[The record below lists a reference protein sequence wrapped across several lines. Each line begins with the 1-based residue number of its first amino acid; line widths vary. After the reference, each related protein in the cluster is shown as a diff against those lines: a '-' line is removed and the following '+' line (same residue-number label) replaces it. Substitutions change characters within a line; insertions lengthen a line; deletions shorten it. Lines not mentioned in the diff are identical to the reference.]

1 MFFYDSYMIVNNTY
15 GIWGYEMLGV
25 DTRGIDEILLEM
37 GVLKITDLKKAWDI
51 QREKNN
57 NIEDVLL
64 ELGLVSK
71 KDIMHANAKKM
82 GIPFVDLTDY
92 QIKDESVPLLITRN
106 IANRYK
112 VIPIEKENG
121 VLTVAMDDPAD
132 IFCID
137 DIRLATALE
146 IKPVFADVKEIEK
159 LIVKYFGEEKK
170 QPEPKVKSTKELED
184 ELEGQDM
191 FGSDDSLLN
200 SSLYDSIKTDME
212 PNSFEGSTSNVVQ
225 SELDF
230 ARQGE
235 GGIFKDKIGNLLVR
249 SGVITQE
256 QLDHALSV
264 QAKAGG
270 LIGQILVKNG
280 YLDKKSLFEFLQKQM
295 GVDFVD
301 VENIQIDEEV
311 LQLVSSSIAKMHNLI
326 PIEKSNNALKVAM
339 SDPMN
344 IFSIDDLRLTTGLE
358 IIPCLGD
365 EEQIVAQIDKYYGKV
380 EKKEKEK
387 RQEQSFA
394 KLDEEIKE
402 INEKI
407 AGEIIELEEDDDDTL
422 DVSNLENAP
431 IVKMVNILLQ
441 KAIATRSSDIHI
453 EPQEDLVLIRFRID
467 GQLVQIM
474 SYDKKILPSLVAR
487 IKIMSGLNIAE
498 KRIPQDGRIGMKL
511 HGKEYDM
518 RVSVLPTMF
527 GEKIVIRIAD
537 KEGFNVSKQDLGFFE
552 DDMEKFDEIIS
563 NPHGIV
569 LVTGPTGSGKS
580 TTLYTALKEL
590 CKPNVN
596 ILTVE
601 DPVEST
607 IRGINQVQVNVKA
620 GLTFALA
627 LRSFLRQDPDIIMVG
642 EIRDSETAEI
652 ATRAAITGHLVF
664 STLHTNDAASSVTR
678 MIDMGIEPFLLS
690 SSLVGLI
697 AQRLVRRLCTN
708 CKEPMEIDDNI
719 RNILNLQE
727 DEEVTVYK
735 AKGCEQCN
743 DMGYKGRIAVYE
755 ILKVNREIRELISKN
770 ANSDVIKDMAIK
782 HDMKTLRM
790 NCARLVKNGTT
801 TIEEMMRIAYA
812 ED

>member
-1 MFFYDSYMIVNNTY
+1 
-15 GIWGYEMLGV
+15 MLGV

-51 QREKNN
+51 QREKNCS
-57 NIEDVLL
+57 IEDVLL
-64 ELGLVSK
+64 ELGLVSQ
-71 KDIMHANAKKM
+71 KDLMHANAKKM

-112 VIPIEKENG
+112 VIPIEKDNG
-121 VLTVAMDDPAD
+121 VLTVAMDDPTD

-146 IKPVFADVKEIEK
+146 IKPVLADVKEIEK
-159 LIVKYFGEEKK
+159 LILKYFGEEKK
-170 QPEPKVKSTKELED
+170 QPKAKVIPMKQLED

-191 FGSDDSLLN
+191 FSEEESLLN
-200 SSLYDSIKTDME
+200 SQMYDSIKSDVQ

-225 SELDF
+225 SDLDF

-249 SGVITQE
+249 AGVITQE
-256 QLDHALSV
+256 QLDHALSM
-264 QAKAGG
+264 QAKSGG

-280 YLDKKSLFEFLQKQM
+280 YLNKKSLFEFLQKQM

-301 VENIQIDEEV
+301 LENIQIDEEV
-311 LQLVSSSIAKMHNLI
+311 LHLVSSSIAKMHNLI
-326 PIEKSNNALKVAM
+326 PIEKSNNYLKVAM

-358 IIPCLGD
+358 IIPCLAD
-365 EEQIVAQIDKYYGKV
+365 EEQIAIQIDKYYGKV
-380 EKKEKEK
+380 DKKK
-387 RQEQSFA
+387 REEQQEQSFA

-407 AGEIIELEEDDDDTL
+407 ADEIIETEETEEDTL
-422 DVSNLENAP
+422 DVSDLENAP
-431 IVKMVNILLQ
+431 IVKMVNVILQ
-441 KAIATRSSDIHI
+441 KAIATKSSDIHI
-453 EPQEDLVLIRFRID
+453 EPQEDLVQIRYRID
-467 GQLVQIM
+467 GQLVPIM
-474 SYDKKILPSLVAR
+474 SYDRKILPSLVAR
-487 IKIMSGLNIAE
+487 VKIMSGLNIAE

-511 HGKEYDM
+511 HKKEYDM

-552 DDMEKFDEIIS
+552 DDMKKFDEIIS
-563 NPHGIV
+563 HPHGIV

-620 GLTFALA
+620 GLTFAAA

-642 EIRDSETAEI
+642 EIRDGETAEI

-697 AQRLVRRLCTN
+697 AQRLVRRLCPN
-708 CKEPMEIDDNI
+708 CKEPVEIDDETRELLNI
-719 RNILNLQE
+719 E
-727 DEEVTVYK
+727 EGEEVTVFK
-735 AKGCEQCN
+735 AKGCEHCN
-743 DMGYKGRIAVYE
+743 NTGYKGRIAVYE
-755 ILKVNREIRELISKN
+755 ILQVDREIRELISKN
-770 ANSDVIKDMAIK
+770 ANSDDIKDLAIK
-782 HDMKTLRM
+782 HGMKTLRM
-790 NCARLVKNGTT
+790 NSARLVKNGTT
-801 TIEEMMRIAYA
+801 SIEEMMRIAYS

>member
-1 MFFYDSYMIVNNTY
+1 
-15 GIWGYEMLGV
+15 MLGV

-51 QREKNN
+51 QREKNCS
-57 NIEDVLL
+57 IEDALL
-64 ELGLVSK
+64 ELGLVSQ
-71 KDIMHANAKKM
+71 KDLMHANAKKM

-112 VIPIEKENG
+112 VIPIEKDNG
-121 VLTVAMDDPAD
+121 VLTVAMDDPTD

-146 IKPVFADVKEIEK
+146 IKPVLADVKEIEK
-159 LIVKYFGEEKK
+159 LILKYFGEEKK
-170 QPEPKVKSTKELED
+170 QPKAKVIPMKQLED

-191 FGSDDSLLN
+191 FSEEESLLN
-200 SSLYDSIKTDME
+200 SQMYDSIKSDVQ

-225 SELDF
+225 SDLDF

-249 SGVITQE
+249 AGVITQE
-256 QLDHALSV
+256 QLDHALSM
-264 QAKAGG
+264 QAKSGG

-280 YLDKKSLFEFLQKQM
+280 YLNKKSLFEFLQKQM

-301 VENIQIDEEV
+301 LENIQIDEEV
-311 LQLVSSSIAKMHNLI
+311 LHLVSSSIAKMHNLI
-326 PIEKSNNALKVAM
+326 PIEKSNNYLKVAM

-358 IIPCLGD
+358 IIPCLAD
-365 EEQIVAQIDKYYGKV
+365 EEQIAIQIDKYYGKV
-380 EKKEKEK
+380 DKKK
-387 RQEQSFA
+387 RQEQQEQSFA

-407 AGEIIELEEDDDDTL
+407 ADEIIETEETEEDTL
-422 DVSNLENAP
+422 DVSDLENAP
-431 IVKMVNILLQ
+431 IVKMVNVILQ
-441 KAIATRSSDIHI
+441 KAIATKSSDIHI
-453 EPQEDLVLIRFRID
+453 EPQEDLVQIRYRID
-467 GQLVQIM
+467 GQLVPIM
-474 SYDKKILPSLVAR
+474 SYDRKILPSLVAR
-487 IKIMSGLNIAE
+487 VKIMSGLNIAE

-511 HGKEYDM
+511 HEKEYDM

-552 DDMEKFDEIIS
+552 DDMKKFDEIIS
-563 NPHGIV
+563 HPHGIV

-620 GLTFALA
+620 GLTFAVA

-642 EIRDSETAEI
+642 EIRDGETAEI

-697 AQRLVRRLCTN
+697 AQRLVRRLCPN
-708 CKEPMEIDDNI
+708 CKEPVEIDDETRELLNI
-719 RNILNLQE
+719 E
-727 DEEVTVYK
+727 EGEEVTVFK
-735 AKGCEQCN
+735 AKGCEHCN
-743 DMGYKGRIAVYE
+743 NTGYKGRIAVYE
-755 ILKVNREIRELISKN
+755 ILQVDREIRELISKN
-770 ANSDVIKDMAIK
+770 ANSDDIKDLAIK
-782 HDMKTLRM
+782 HGMKTLRM
-790 NCARLVKNGTT
+790 NSARLVKNGTT
-801 TIEEMMRIAYA
+801 SIEEMMRIAYS

>member
-1 MFFYDSYMIVNNTY
+1 
-15 GIWGYEMLGV
+15 MLGV

-51 QREKNN
+51 QREKNCS
-57 NIEDVLL
+57 IEDVLL
-64 ELGLVSK
+64 ELGLVSQ
-71 KDIMHANAKKM
+71 KDLMHANAKKM

-112 VIPIEKENG
+112 VIPIEKDNG
-121 VLTVAMDDPAD
+121 VLTVAMDDPTD

-159 LIVKYFGEEKK
+159 LILKYFGEEKK
-170 QPEPKVKSTKELED
+170 QPKAKVIPMKQLED

-191 FGSDDSLLN
+191 FSEEESLLN
-200 SSLYDSIKTDME
+200 SQMYDSIKSDVQ

-225 SELDF
+225 SDLDF

-249 SGVITQE
+249 AGVITQE
-256 QLDHALSV
+256 QLDHALSM
-264 QAKAGG
+264 QAKSGG

-280 YLDKKSLFEFLQKQM
+280 YLNKKSLFEFLQKQM

-301 VENIQIDEEV
+301 LENIQIDEEV
-311 LQLVSSSIAKMHNLI
+311 LHLVSSSIAKMHNLI
-326 PIEKSNNALKVAM
+326 PIEKSNNYLKVAM

-358 IIPCLGD
+358 IIPCLAD
-365 EEQIVAQIDKYYGKV
+365 EEQIAIQIDKYYGKV
-380 EKKEKEK
+380 DKKK
-387 RQEQSFA
+387 RQEQQEQSFA

-407 AGEIIELEEDDDDTL
+407 ADEIIETEETEEDTL
-422 DVSNLENAP
+422 DVSDLENAP
-431 IVKMVNILLQ
+431 IVKMVNVILQ
-441 KAIATRSSDIHI
+441 KAIATKSSDIHI
-453 EPQEDLVLIRFRID
+453 EPQEDLVQIRYRID
-467 GQLVQIM
+467 GQLVPIM
-474 SYDKKILPSLVAR
+474 SYDRKILPSLVAR
-487 IKIMSGLNIAE
+487 VKIMSGLNIAE

-511 HGKEYDM
+511 HEKEYDM

-552 DDMEKFDEIIS
+552 DDMKKFDEIIS
-563 NPHGIV
+563 HPHGIV

-620 GLTFALA
+620 GLTFAVA

-642 EIRDSETAEI
+642 EIRDGETAEI

-697 AQRLVRRLCTN
+697 AQRLVRRLCPN
-708 CKEPMEIDDNI
+708 CKEPVEIDDETRELLNI
-719 RNILNLQE
+719 E
-727 DEEVTVYK
+727 EGEEVTVFK
-735 AKGCEQCN
+735 AKGCEHCN
-743 DMGYKGRIAVYE
+743 NTGYKGRIAVYE
-755 ILKVNREIRELISKN
+755 ILQVDKEIRELISKN
-770 ANSDVIKDMAIK
+770 ANSDDIKDLAIK
-782 HDMKTLRM
+782 HGMKTLRM
-790 NCARLVKNGTT
+790 NSARLVKNGTT
-801 TIEEMMRIAYA
+801 SIEEMMRIAYS

>member
-1 MFFYDSYMIVNNTY
+1 
-15 GIWGYEMLGV
+15 MLGV

-51 QREKNN
+51 QREKNCS
-57 NIEDVLL
+57 IEDVLL
-64 ELGLVSK
+64 ELGLVSQ
-71 KDIMHANAKKM
+71 KDLMHANAKKM

-112 VIPIEKENG
+112 VIPIEKDNG
-121 VLTVAMDDPAD
+121 VLTVAMDDPTD

-159 LIVKYFGEEKK
+159 LILKCFGEEKK
-170 QPEPKVKSTKELED
+170 QPKAKVIPMKQLED

-191 FGSDDSLLN
+191 FSEEESLLN
-200 SSLYDSIKTDME
+200 SQMYDSIKSDVQ

-225 SELDF
+225 SDLDF

-249 SGVITQE
+249 AGVITQE
-256 QLDHALSV
+256 QLDHALSM
-264 QAKAGG
+264 QAKSGG

-280 YLDKKSLFEFLQKQM
+280 YLNKKSLFEFLQKQM

-301 VENIQIDEEV
+301 LENIQIDEEV
-311 LQLVSSSIAKMHNLI
+311 LHLVSSSIAKMHNLI
-326 PIEKSNNALKVAM
+326 PIEKSNNYLKVAM

-358 IIPCLGD
+358 IIPCLAD
-365 EEQIVAQIDKYYGKV
+365 EEQIAIQIDKYYGKV
-380 EKKEKEK
+380 DKKK
-387 RQEQSFA
+387 RQEQQEQSFA

-407 AGEIIELEEDDDDTL
+407 ADEIIETEETEEDTL
-422 DVSNLENAP
+422 DVSDLENAP
-431 IVKMVNILLQ
+431 IVKMVNVILQ
-441 KAIATRSSDIHI
+441 KAIATKSSDIHI
-453 EPQEDLVLIRFRID
+453 EPQEDLVQIRYRID
-467 GQLVQIM
+467 GQLVPIM
-474 SYDKKILPSLVAR
+474 SYDRKILPSLVAR
-487 IKIMSGLNIAE
+487 VKIMSGLNIAE

-511 HGKEYDM
+511 HEKEYDM

-552 DDMEKFDEIIS
+552 DDMKKFDEIIS
-563 NPHGIV
+563 HPHGIV

-620 GLTFALA
+620 GLTFAAA

-642 EIRDSETAEI
+642 EIRDGETAEI

-697 AQRLVRRLCTN
+697 AQRLVRRLCPN
-708 CKEPMEIDDNI
+708 CKEPVEIDDETRELLNI
-719 RNILNLQE
+719 E
-727 DEEVTVYK
+727 EGEEVTVFK
-735 AKGCEQCN
+735 AKGCEHCN
-743 DMGYKGRIAVYE
+743 NTGYKGRIAVYE
-755 ILKVNREIRELISKN
+755 ILQVDREIRELISKN
-770 ANSDVIKDMAIK
+770 ANSDDIKDLAIK
-782 HDMKTLRM
+782 HGMKTLRM
-790 NCARLVKNGTT
+790 NSARLVKNGTT
-801 TIEEMMRIAYA
+801 SIEEMMRIAYS

>member
-1 MFFYDSYMIVNNTY
+1 MMVNNTY

-51 QREKNN
+51 QREKNCS
-57 NIEDVLL
+57 IEDVLL
-64 ELGLVSK
+64 ELGLVSQ
-71 KDIMHANAKKM
+71 KDLMHANAKKM

-112 VIPIEKENG
+112 VIPIEKDNG
-121 VLTVAMDDPAD
+121 VLTVAMDDPTD

-146 IKPVFADVKEIEK
+146 IKPVLADVKEIEK
-159 LIVKYFGEEKK
+159 LILKYFGEEKK
-170 QPEPKVKSTKELED
+170 QPKAKVIPMKQLED

-191 FGSDDSLLN
+191 FSEEESLLN
-200 SSLYDSIKTDME
+200 SQMYDSIKSDVQ

-225 SELDF
+225 SDLDF

-249 SGVITQE
+249 AGVITQE
-256 QLDHALSV
+256 QLDHALSM
-264 QAKAGG
+264 QAKSGG

-280 YLDKKSLFEFLQKQM
+280 YLNKKSLFEFLQKQM

-301 VENIQIDEEV
+301 LENIQIDEEV
-311 LQLVSSSIAKMHNLI
+311 LHLVSSSIAKMHNLI
-326 PIEKSNNALKVAM
+326 PIEKSNNYLKVAM

-358 IIPCLGD
+358 IIPCLAD
-365 EEQIVAQIDKYYGKV
+365 EEQIAIQIDKYYGKV
-380 EKKEKEK
+380 DKKK
-387 RQEQSFA
+387 REEQQEQSFA

-407 AGEIIELEEDDDDTL
+407 ADEIIETEETEEDTL
-422 DVSNLENAP
+422 DVSDLENAP
-431 IVKMVNILLQ
+431 IVKMVNVILQ
-441 KAIATRSSDIHI
+441 KAIATKSSDIHI
-453 EPQEDLVLIRFRID
+453 EPQEDLVQIRYRID
-467 GQLVQIM
+467 GQLVPIM
-474 SYDKKILPSLVAR
+474 SYDRKILPSLVAR
-487 IKIMSGLNIAE
+487 VKIMSGLNIAE

-511 HGKEYDM
+511 HEKEYDM

-552 DDMEKFDEIIS
+552 DDMKKFDEIIS
-563 NPHGIV
+563 HPHGIV

-620 GLTFALA
+620 GLTFAAA

-642 EIRDSETAEI
+642 EIRDGETAEI

-697 AQRLVRRLCTN
+697 AQRLVRRLCPN
-708 CKEPMEIDDNI
+708 CKEPVEIDDETRELLNI
-719 RNILNLQE
+719 E
-727 DEEVTVYK
+727 EGEEVTVFK
-735 AKGCEQCN
+735 AKGCEHCN
-743 DMGYKGRIAVYE
+743 NTGYKGRIAVYE
-755 ILKVNREIRELISKN
+755 ILQVDREIRELISKN
-770 ANSDVIKDMAIK
+770 ANSDDIKDLAIK
-782 HDMKTLRM
+782 HGMKTLRM
-790 NCARLVKNGTT
+790 NSARLVKNGTT
-801 TIEEMMRIAYA
+801 SIEEMMRIAYS

>member
-1 MFFYDSYMIVNNTY
+1 
-15 GIWGYEMLGV
+15 MLGV

-225 SELDF
+225 SDLDF

-280 YLDKKSLFEFLQKQM
+280 YLDKKALFEFLQKQM

-311 LQLVSSSIAKMHNLI
+311 LQLVSSSIAKVHNLI

>member
-1 MFFYDSYMIVNNTY
+1 
-15 GIWGYEMLGV
+15 MLGV

-51 QREKNN
+51 QREKNCS
-57 NIEDVLL
+57 IEDALL
-64 ELGLVSK
+64 ELGLVSQ
-71 KDIMHANAKKM
+71 KDLMHANAKKM

-112 VIPIEKENG
+112 VIPIEKDNG
-121 VLTVAMDDPAD
+121 VLTVAMDDPTD

-146 IKPVFADVKEIEK
+146 IKPVLADVKEIEK
-159 LIVKYFGEEKK
+159 LILKYFGEEKK
-170 QPEPKVKSTKELED
+170 QPKAKVIPMKQLED

-191 FGSDDSLLN
+191 FSEEESLLN
-200 SSLYDSIKTDME
+200 SQMYDSIKSDVQ

-225 SELDF
+225 SDLDF

-249 SGVITQE
+249 AGVITQE
-256 QLDHALSV
+256 QLDHALSM
-264 QAKAGG
+264 QAKSGG

-280 YLDKKSLFEFLQKQM
+280 YLNKKSLFEFLQKQM

-301 VENIQIDEEV
+301 LENIQIDEEV
-311 LQLVSSSIAKMHNLI
+311 LHLVSSSIAKMHNLI
-326 PIEKSNNALKVAM
+326 PIEKSNNYLKVAM

-358 IIPCLGD
+358 IIPCLAD
-365 EEQIVAQIDKYYGKV
+365 EEQIAIQIDKYYGKV
-380 EKKEKEK
+380 DKKK
-387 RQEQSFA
+387 RQEQQEQSFA

-407 AGEIIELEEDDDDTL
+407 ADEIIETGETEEDTL
-422 DVSNLENAP
+422 DVSDLENAP
-431 IVKMVNILLQ
+431 IVKMVNVILQ
-441 KAIATRSSDIHI
+441 KAIATKSSDIHI
-453 EPQEDLVLIRFRID
+453 EPQEDLVQIRYRID
-467 GQLVQIM
+467 GQLVPIM
-474 SYDKKILPSLVAR
+474 SYDRKILPSLVAR
-487 IKIMSGLNIAE
+487 VKIMSGLNIAE

-511 HGKEYDM
+511 HEKEYDM

-552 DDMEKFDEIIS
+552 DDMKKFDEIIS
-563 NPHGIV
+563 HPHGIV

-620 GLTFALA
+620 GLTFAVA

-642 EIRDSETAEI
+642 EIRDGETAEI

-697 AQRLVRRLCTN
+697 AQRLVRRLCPN
-708 CKEPMEIDDNI
+708 CKEPVEIDDETRELLNI
-719 RNILNLQE
+719 E
-727 DEEVTVYK
+727 EGEEVTVFK
-735 AKGCEQCN
+735 AKGCEHCN
-743 DMGYKGRIAVYE
+743 NTGYKGRIAVYE
-755 ILKVNREIRELISKN
+755 ILQVDREIRELISKN
-770 ANSDVIKDMAIK
+770 ANSDDIKDLAIK
-782 HDMKTLRM
+782 HGMKTLRM
-790 NCARLVKNGTT
+790 NSARLVKNGTT
-801 TIEEMMRIAYA
+801 SIEEMMRIAYS

>member
-1 MFFYDSYMIVNNTY
+1 
-15 GIWGYEMLGV
+15 MLGV

-51 QREKNN
+51 QREKNCS
-57 NIEDVLL
+57 IEDVLL
-64 ELGLVSK
+64 ELGLVSQ
-71 KDIMHANAKKM
+71 KDLMHANAKKM

-112 VIPIEKENG
+112 VIPIEKDNG
-121 VLTVAMDDPAD
+121 VLTVAMDDPTD

-159 LIVKYFGEEKK
+159 LILKYFGEEKK
-170 QPEPKVKSTKELED
+170 QPKAKVIPMKQLED

-191 FGSDDSLLN
+191 FSEEESLLN
-200 SSLYDSIKTDME
+200 SQMYDSIKSDVQ

-225 SELDF
+225 SDLDF

-249 SGVITQE
+249 AGVITQE
-256 QLDHALSV
+256 QLDHALSM
-264 QAKAGG
+264 QAKSGG

-280 YLDKKSLFEFLQKQM
+280 YLNKKSLFEFLQKQM

-301 VENIQIDEEV
+301 LENIQIDEEV
-311 LQLVSSSIAKMHNLI
+311 LHLVSSSIAKMHNLI
-326 PIEKSNNALKVAM
+326 PIEKSNNYLKVAM

-358 IIPCLGD
+358 IIPCLAD
-365 EEQIVAQIDKYYGKV
+365 EEQIAIQIDKYYGKV
-380 EKKEKEK
+380 DKKK
-387 RQEQSFA
+387 RQEQQEQSFA

-407 AGEIIELEEDDDDTL
+407 ADEIIETEETEEDTL
-422 DVSNLENAP
+422 DVSDLENAP
-431 IVKMVNILLQ
+431 IVKMVNVILQ
-441 KAIATRSSDIHI
+441 KAIATKSSDIHI
-453 EPQEDLVLIRFRID
+453 EPQEDLVQIRYRID
-467 GQLVQIM
+467 GQLVPIM
-474 SYDKKILPSLVAR
+474 SYDRKILPSLVAR
-487 IKIMSGLNIAE
+487 VKIMSGLNIAE

-511 HGKEYDM
+511 HEKEYDM

-552 DDMEKFDEIIS
+552 DDMKKFDEIIS
-563 NPHGIV
+563 HPHGIV

-620 GLTFALA
+620 GLTFAAA

-642 EIRDSETAEI
+642 EIRDGETAEI

-697 AQRLVRRLCTN
+697 AQRLVRRLCPN
-708 CKEPMEIDDNI
+708 CKEPVEIDDETRELLNI
-719 RNILNLQE
+719 E
-727 DEEVTVYK
+727 EGEEVTVFK
-735 AKGCEQCN
+735 AKGCEHCN
-743 DMGYKGRIAVYE
+743 NTGYKGRIAVYE
-755 ILKVNREIRELISKN
+755 ILQVDREIRELISKN
-770 ANSDVIKDMAIK
+770 ANSDDIKDLAIK
-782 HDMKTLRM
+782 HGMKTLRM
-790 NCARLVKNGTT
+790 NSARLVKNGTT
-801 TIEEMMRIAYA
+801 SIEEMMRIAYS

>member
-1 MFFYDSYMIVNNTY
+1 
-15 GIWGYEMLGV
+15 MLGV

-51 QREKNN
+51 QREKNCSM
-57 NIEDVLL
+57 EDVLL
-64 ELGLVSK
+64 ELGLVSQ
-71 KDIMHANAKKM
+71 KDLMHANAKKM

-112 VIPIEKENG
+112 VIPIEKDNG
-121 VLTVAMDDPAD
+121 VLTVAMDDPTD

-146 IKPVFADVKEIEK
+146 IKPVLADVKEIEK
-159 LIVKYFGEEKK
+159 LILKYFGEEKK
-170 QPEPKVKSTKELED
+170 QPKAKVIPMKQLED

-191 FGSDDSLLN
+191 FSEEESLLN
-200 SSLYDSIKTDME
+200 SQMYDSIKSDVQ

-225 SELDF
+225 SDLDF

-249 SGVITQE
+249 AGVITQE
-256 QLDHALSV
+256 QLDHALSM
-264 QAKAGG
+264 QAKSGG

-280 YLDKKSLFEFLQKQM
+280 YLNKKSLFEFLQKQM

-301 VENIQIDEEV
+301 LESIQIDEEV
-311 LQLVSSSIAKMHNLI
+311 LHLVSSSIAKMHNLI
-326 PIEKSNNALKVAM
+326 PIEKSNNYLKVAM

-344 IFSIDDLRLTTGLE
+344 IFSIDDLSLTTGLE
-358 IIPCLGD
+358 IIPCLAD
-365 EEQIVAQIDKYYGKV
+365 EEQIAIQIDKYYGKV
-380 EKKEKEK
+380 DKKK
-387 RQEQSFA
+387 RQEQQEQSFA

-407 AGEIIELEEDDDDTL
+407 ADEIIETEETEEDTL
-422 DVSNLENAP
+422 DVSDLENAP
-431 IVKMVNILLQ
+431 IVKMVNVILQ
-441 KAIATRSSDIHI
+441 KAIATKSSDIHI
-453 EPQEDLVLIRFRID
+453 EPQEDLVQIRYRID
-467 GQLVQIM
+467 GQLVPIM
-474 SYDKKILPSLVAR
+474 SYDRKILPSLVAR
-487 IKIMSGLNIAE
+487 VKIMSGLNIAE

-511 HGKEYDM
+511 HEKEYDM

-552 DDMEKFDEIIS
+552 DDMKKFDEIIS
-563 NPHGIV
+563 HPHGIV

-620 GLTFALA
+620 GLTFAAA

-642 EIRDSETAEI
+642 EIRDGETAEI

-697 AQRLVRRLCTN
+697 AQRLVRRLCPN
-708 CKEPMEIDDNI
+708 CKEPVEIDDETRELLNI
-719 RNILNLQE
+719 E
-727 DEEVTVYK
+727 EGEEVTVFK
-735 AKGCEQCN
+735 AKGCEHCN
-743 DMGYKGRIAVYE
+743 NTGYKGRIAVYE
-755 ILKVNREIRELISKN
+755 ILQVDREIRELISKN
-770 ANSDVIKDMAIK
+770 ANSDDIKDLAIK
-782 HDMKTLRM
+782 HGMKTLRM
-790 NCARLVKNGTT
+790 NSARLVKNGTT
-801 TIEEMMRIAYA
+801 SIEEMMRIAYS

>member
-1 MFFYDSYMIVNNTY
+1 
-15 GIWGYEMLGV
+15 MLGV

-51 QREKNN
+51 QREKNCS
-57 NIEDVLL
+57 IEDVLL
-64 ELGLVSK
+64 ELGLVSQ
-71 KDIMHANAKKM
+71 KDLMHANAKKM

-112 VIPIEKENG
+112 VIPIEKDNG
-121 VLTVAMDDPAD
+121 VLTVAMDDPTD

-159 LIVKYFGEEKK
+159 LILKYFGEEKK
-170 QPEPKVKSTKELED
+170 QPKAKVIPMKQLED
-184 ELEGQDM
+184 ELEGQDIL
-191 FGSDDSLLN
+191 SDEDALLN
-200 SSLYDSIKTDME
+200 SQMYDSIKSDVQ

-225 SELDF
+225 SDLDF

-249 SGVITQE
+249 AGVITQE
-256 QLDHALSV
+256 QLDHALSM
-264 QAKAGG
+264 QAKSGG

-280 YLDKKSLFEFLQKQM
+280 YLNKKSLFEFLQKQM

-301 VENIQIDEEV
+301 LENIQIDEEV
-311 LQLVSSSIAKMHNLI
+311 LHLVSSSIAKMHNLI
-326 PIEKSNNALKVAM
+326 PIEKSNNYLKVAM

-358 IIPCLGD
+358 IIPCLAD
-365 EEQIVAQIDKYYGKV
+365 EEQIAIQIDKYYGKV
-380 EKKEKEK
+380 DKKK
-387 RQEQSFA
+387 RQEQQEQSFA

-407 AGEIIELEEDDDDTL
+407 ADEIIEIEETEEDTL
-422 DVSNLENAP
+422 DVSDLENAP
-431 IVKMVNILLQ
+431 IVKMVNVILQ
-441 KAIATRSSDIHI
+441 KAIATKSSDIHI
-453 EPQEDLVLIRFRID
+453 EPQEDLVQIRYRID
-467 GQLVQIM
+467 GQLVPIM
-474 SYDKKILPSLVAR
+474 SYDRKILPSLVAR
-487 IKIMSGLNIAE
+487 VKIMSGLNIAE

-511 HGKEYDM
+511 HEKEYDM

-552 DDMEKFDEIIS
+552 DDMKKFDEIIS
-563 NPHGIV
+563 HPHGIV

-620 GLTFALA
+620 GLTFAVA

-642 EIRDSETAEI
+642 EIRDGETAEI

-697 AQRLVRRLCTN
+697 AQRLVRRLCPN
-708 CKEPMEIDDNI
+708 CKEPVEIDDETRELLNI
-719 RNILNLQE
+719 E
-727 DEEVTVYK
+727 EGEEVTVFK
-735 AKGCEQCN
+735 AKGCEHCN
-743 DMGYKGRIAVYE
+743 NTGYKGRIAVYE
-755 ILKVNREIRELISKN
+755 ILQVDREIRELISKN
-770 ANSDVIKDMAIK
+770 ANSDDIKDLAIK
-782 HDMKTLRM
+782 HGMKTLRM
-790 NCARLVKNGTT
+790 NSARLVKNGTT
-801 TIEEMMRIAYA
+801 SIEEMMRIAYS

>member
-1 MFFYDSYMIVNNTY
+1 
-15 GIWGYEMLGV
+15 MLGV

-51 QREKNN
+51 QREKNCS
-57 NIEDVLL
+57 IEDVLL
-64 ELGLVSK
+64 ELGLVSQ
-71 KDIMHANAKKM
+71 KDLMHANAKKM

-112 VIPIEKENG
+112 VIPIEKDNG
-121 VLTVAMDDPAD
+121 VLTVAMDDPTD

-159 LIVKYFGEEKK
+159 LILKYFGEEKK
-170 QPEPKVKSTKELED
+170 QPKAKVIPMKQLED
-184 ELEGQDM
+184 GLEGQDIL
-191 FGSDDSLLN
+191 SDEDALLN
-200 SSLYDSIKTDME
+200 SQMYDSIKSDVQ

-225 SELDF
+225 SDLDF

-249 SGVITQE
+249 AGVITQE
-256 QLDHALSV
+256 QLDHALSM
-264 QAKAGG
+264 QAKSGG

-280 YLDKKSLFEFLQKQM
+280 YLNKKSLFEFLQKQM

-301 VENIQIDEEV
+301 LENIQIDEEV
-311 LQLVSSSIAKMHNLI
+311 LHLVSSSIAKMHNLI
-326 PIEKSNNALKVAM
+326 PIEKSNNYLKVAM

-358 IIPCLGD
+358 IIPCLAD
-365 EEQIVAQIDKYYGKV
+365 EEQIAIQIDKYYGKV
-380 EKKEKEK
+380 DKKK
-387 RQEQSFA
+387 RQEQQEQSFA

-407 AGEIIELEEDDDDTL
+407 ADEIIETEETEEDTL
-422 DVSNLENAP
+422 DVSDLENAP
-431 IVKMVNILLQ
+431 IVKMVNVILQ
-441 KAIATRSSDIHI
+441 KAIATKSSDIHI
-453 EPQEDLVLIRFRID
+453 EPQEDLVQIRYRID
-467 GQLVQIM
+467 GQLVPIM
-474 SYDKKILPSLVAR
+474 SYDRKILPSLVAR
-487 IKIMSGLNIAE
+487 VKIMSGLNIAE

-511 HGKEYDM
+511 HEKEYDM

-552 DDMEKFDEIIS
+552 DDMKKFDEIIS
-563 NPHGIV
+563 HPHGIV

-620 GLTFALA
+620 GLTFAAA

-642 EIRDSETAEI
+642 EIRDGETAEI

-697 AQRLVRRLCTN
+697 AQRLVRRLCPN
-708 CKEPMEIDDNI
+708 CKEPVEIDDETRELLNI
-719 RNILNLQE
+719 E
-727 DEEVTVYK
+727 EGEEVTVFK
-735 AKGCEQCN
+735 AKGCEHCN
-743 DMGYKGRIAVYE
+743 NTGYKGRIAVYE
-755 ILKVNREIRELISKN
+755 ILQVDREIRELISKN
-770 ANSDVIKDMAIK
+770 ANSDDIKDLAIK
-782 HDMKTLRM
+782 HGMKTLRM
-790 NCARLVKNGTT
+790 NSARLVKNGTT
-801 TIEEMMRIAYA
+801 SIEEMMRIAYS

>member
-1 MFFYDSYMIVNNTY
+1 MMVNNTY

-51 QREKNN
+51 QREKNCS
-57 NIEDVLL
+57 IEDVLL
-64 ELGLVSK
+64 ELGLVSQ
-71 KDIMHANAKKM
+71 KDLMHANAKKM

-112 VIPIEKENG
+112 VIPIEKDNG
-121 VLTVAMDDPAD
+121 VLTVAMDDPTD

-159 LIVKYFGEEKK
+159 LILKYFGEEKK
-170 QPEPKVKSTKELED
+170 QPKAKVIPMKQLED

-191 FGSDDSLLN
+191 FSEEESLLN
-200 SSLYDSIKTDME
+200 SQMYDSIKSDVQ

-225 SELDF
+225 SDLDF

-249 SGVITQE
+249 AGVITQE
-256 QLDHALSV
+256 QLDHALSM
-264 QAKAGG
+264 QAKSGG

-280 YLDKKSLFEFLQKQM
+280 YLNKKSLFEFLQKQM

-301 VENIQIDEEV
+301 LENIQIDEEV
-311 LQLVSSSIAKMHNLI
+311 LHLVSSSIAKMHNLI
-326 PIEKSNNALKVAM
+326 PIEKSNNYLKVAM

-358 IIPCLGD
+358 IIPCLAD
-365 EEQIVAQIDKYYGKV
+365 EEQIAIQIDKYYGKV
-380 EKKEKEK
+380 DKKK
-387 RQEQSFA
+387 RQEQQEQSFA

-407 AGEIIELEEDDDDTL
+407 ADEIIEIEETEEDTL
-422 DVSNLENAP
+422 DVSDLENAP
-431 IVKMVNILLQ
+431 IVKMVNVILQ
-441 KAIATRSSDIHI
+441 KAIATKSSDIHI
-453 EPQEDLVLIRFRID
+453 EPQEDLVQIRYRID
-467 GQLVQIM
+467 GQLVPIM
-474 SYDKKILPSLVAR
+474 SYDRKILPSLVAR
-487 IKIMSGLNIAE
+487 VKIMSGLNIAE

-511 HGKEYDM
+511 HEKEYDM

-552 DDMEKFDEIIS
+552 DDMKKFDEIIS
-563 NPHGIV
+563 HPHGIV

-620 GLTFALA
+620 GLTFAAA

-642 EIRDSETAEI
+642 EIRDGETAEI

-697 AQRLVRRLCTN
+697 AQRLVRRLCPN
-708 CKEPMEIDDNI
+708 CKEPVEIDDETRELLNI
-719 RNILNLQE
+719 E
-727 DEEVTVYK
+727 EGEEVTVFK
-735 AKGCEQCN
+735 AKGCEHCN
-743 DMGYKGRIAVYE
+743 NTGYKGRIAVYE
-755 ILKVNREIRELISKN
+755 ILQVDKEIRELISKN
-770 ANSDVIKDMAIK
+770 ANSDDIKDLAIK
-782 HDMKTLRM
+782 HGMKTLRM
-790 NCARLVKNGTT
+790 NSARLVKNGTT
-801 TIEEMMRIAYA
+801 SIEEMMRIAYS

>member
-1 MFFYDSYMIVNNTY
+1 MVNNTY

-51 QREKNN
+51 QREKNCS
-57 NIEDVLL
+57 IEDVLL
-64 ELGLVSK
+64 ELGLVSQ
-71 KDIMHANAKKM
+71 KDLMHANAKKM

-112 VIPIEKENG
+112 VIPIEKDNG
-121 VLTVAMDDPAD
+121 VLTVAMDDPTD

-159 LIVKYFGEEKK
+159 LILKYFGEEKK
-170 QPEPKVKSTKELED
+170 QPKAKVIPMKQLED
-184 ELEGQDM
+184 GLEGQDIL
-191 FGSDDSLLN
+191 SDEDALLN
-200 SSLYDSIKTDME
+200 SQMYDSIKSDVQ

-225 SELDF
+225 SDLDF

-249 SGVITQE
+249 AGVITQE
-256 QLDHALSV
+256 QLDHALSM
-264 QAKAGG
+264 QAKSGG

-280 YLDKKSLFEFLQKQM
+280 YLNKKSLFEFLQKQM

-301 VENIQIDEEV
+301 LENIQIDEEV
-311 LQLVSSSIAKMHNLI
+311 LHLVSSSIAKMHNLI
-326 PIEKSNNALKVAM
+326 PIEKSNNYLKVAM

-358 IIPCLGD
+358 IIPCLAD
-365 EEQIVAQIDKYYGKV
+365 EEQIAIQIDKYYGKV
-380 EKKEKEK
+380 DKKK
-387 RQEQSFA
+387 RQEQQEQSFA

-407 AGEIIELEEDDDDTL
+407 ADEIIETEETEEDTL
-422 DVSNLENAP
+422 DVSDLENAP
-431 IVKMVNILLQ
+431 IVKMVNVILQ
-441 KAIATRSSDIHI
+441 KAIATKSSDIHI
-453 EPQEDLVLIRFRID
+453 EPQEDLVQIRYRID
-467 GQLVQIM
+467 GQLVPIM
-474 SYDKKILPSLVAR
+474 SYDRKILPSLVAR
-487 IKIMSGLNIAE
+487 VKIMSGLNIAE

-511 HGKEYDM
+511 HEKEYDM

-552 DDMEKFDEIIS
+552 DDMKKFDEIIS
-563 NPHGIV
+563 HPHGIV

-620 GLTFALA
+620 GLTFAAA

-642 EIRDSETAEI
+642 EIRDGETAEI

-697 AQRLVRRLCTN
+697 AQRLVRRLCPN
-708 CKEPMEIDDNI
+708 CKEPVEIDDETRELLNI
-719 RNILNLQE
+719 E
-727 DEEVTVYK
+727 EGEEVTVFK
-735 AKGCEQCN
+735 AKGCEHCN
-743 DMGYKGRIAVYE
+743 NTGYKGRIAVYE
-755 ILKVNREIRELISKN
+755 ILQVDREIRELISKN
-770 ANSDVIKDMAIK
+770 ANSDDIKDLAIK
-782 HDMKTLRM
+782 HGMKTLRM
-790 NCARLVKNGTT
+790 NSARLVKNGTT
-801 TIEEMMRIAYA
+801 SIEEMMRIAYS

>member
-1 MFFYDSYMIVNNTY
+1 
-15 GIWGYEMLGV
+15 MLGV

-51 QREKNN
+51 QREKNCS
-57 NIEDVLL
+57 IEDVLL
-64 ELGLVSK
+64 ELGLVSQ
-71 KDIMHANAKKM
+71 KDLMHANAKKM

-112 VIPIEKENG
+112 VIPIEKDNG
-121 VLTVAMDDPAD
+121 VLTVAMDDPTD

-159 LIVKYFGEEKK
+159 LILKYFGEEKK
-170 QPEPKVKSTKELED
+170 QPKAKVIPMKQLED
-184 ELEGQDM
+184 ELEGQDIL
-191 FGSDDSLLN
+191 SDEDALLN
-200 SSLYDSIKTDME
+200 SQMYDSIKSDVQ

-225 SELDF
+225 SDLDF

-249 SGVITQE
+249 AGVITQE
-256 QLDHALSV
+256 QLDHALSM
-264 QAKAGG
+264 QAKSGG

-280 YLDKKSLFEFLQKQM
+280 YLNKKSLFEFLQKQM

-301 VENIQIDEEV
+301 LENIQIDEEV
-311 LQLVSSSIAKMHNLI
+311 LHLVSSSIAKMHNLI
-326 PIEKSNNALKVAM
+326 PIEKSNNYLKVAM

-358 IIPCLGD
+358 IIPCLAD
-365 EEQIVAQIDKYYGKV
+365 EEQIAIQIDKYYGKV
-380 EKKEKEK
+380 DKKK
-387 RQEQSFA
+387 RQEQQEQSFA

-407 AGEIIELEEDDDDTL
+407 ADEIIETEETEEDTL
-422 DVSNLENAP
+422 DVSDLENAP
-431 IVKMVNILLQ
+431 IVKMVNVILQ
-441 KAIATRSSDIHI
+441 KAIATKSSDIHI
-453 EPQEDLVLIRFRID
+453 EPQEDLVQIRYRID
-467 GQLVQIM
+467 GQLVPIM
-474 SYDKKILPSLVAR
+474 SYDRKILPSLVAR
-487 IKIMSGLNIAE
+487 VKIMSGLNIAE

-511 HGKEYDM
+511 HEKEYDM

-552 DDMEKFDEIIS
+552 DDMKKFDEIIS
-563 NPHGIV
+563 HPHGIV

-620 GLTFALA
+620 GLTFAAA

-642 EIRDSETAEI
+642 EIRDGETAEI

-697 AQRLVRRLCTN
+697 AQRLVRRLCPN
-708 CKEPMEIDDNI
+708 CKEPVEIDDETRELLNI
-719 RNILNLQE
+719 E
-727 DEEVTVYK
+727 EGEEVTVFK
-735 AKGCEQCN
+735 AKGCEHCN
-743 DMGYKGRIAVYE
+743 NTGYKGRIAVYE
-755 ILKVNREIRELISKN
+755 ILQVDREIRELISKN
-770 ANSDVIKDMAIK
+770 ANSDDIKDLAIK
-782 HDMKTLRM
+782 HGMKTLRM
-790 NCARLVKNGTT
+790 NSARLVKNGTT
-801 TIEEMMRIAYA
+801 SIEEMMRIAYS

>member
-1 MFFYDSYMIVNNTY
+1 
-15 GIWGYEMLGV
+15 MLGV

-225 SELDF
+225 SDLDF

-256 QLDHALSV
+256 QLEHALSV

-280 YLDKKSLFEFLQKQM
+280 YLDKKALFEFLQKQM

>member
-1 MFFYDSYMIVNNTY
+1 MMVNNTY

-51 QREKNN
+51 QREKNCS
-57 NIEDVLL
+57 IEDVLL
-64 ELGLVSK
+64 ELGLVSQ
-71 KDIMHANAKKM
+71 KDLMHANAKKM

-112 VIPIEKENG
+112 VIPIEKDNG
-121 VLTVAMDDPAD
+121 VLTVAMDDPTD

-159 LIVKYFGEEKK
+159 LILKYFGEEKK
-170 QPEPKVKSTKELED
+170 QPKAKVIPMKQLED
-184 ELEGQDM
+184 ELEGQDIL
-191 FGSDDSLLN
+191 SDEDALLN
-200 SSLYDSIKTDME
+200 SQMYDSIKSDVQ

-225 SELDF
+225 SDLDF

-249 SGVITQE
+249 AGVITQE
-256 QLDHALSV
+256 QLDHALSM
-264 QAKAGG
+264 QAKSGG

-280 YLDKKSLFEFLQKQM
+280 YLNKKSLFEFLQKQM

-301 VENIQIDEEV
+301 LENIQIDEEV
-311 LQLVSSSIAKMHNLI
+311 LHLVSSSIAKMHNLI
-326 PIEKSNNALKVAM
+326 PIEKSNNYLKVAM

-358 IIPCLGD
+358 IIPCLAD
-365 EEQIVAQIDKYYGKV
+365 EEQIAIQIDKYYGKV
-380 EKKEKEK
+380 DKKK
-387 RQEQSFA
+387 RQEQQEQSFA

-407 AGEIIELEEDDDDTL
+407 ADEIIETEETEEDTL
-422 DVSNLENAP
+422 DVSDLENAP
-431 IVKMVNILLQ
+431 IVKMVNVILQ
-441 KAIATRSSDIHI
+441 KAIATKSSDIHI
-453 EPQEDLVLIRFRID
+453 EPQEDLVQIRYRID
-467 GQLVQIM
+467 GQLVPIM
-474 SYDKKILPSLVAR
+474 SYDRKILPSLVAR
-487 IKIMSGLNIAE
+487 VKIMSGLNIAE

-511 HGKEYDM
+511 HEKEYDM

-527 GEKIVIRIAD
+527 GERIVIRIAD

-552 DDMEKFDEIIS
+552 DDMKKFDEIIS
-563 NPHGIV
+563 HPHGIV

-620 GLTFALA
+620 GLTFAAA

-642 EIRDSETAEI
+642 EIRDGETAEI

-697 AQRLVRRLCTN
+697 AQRLVRRLCPN
-708 CKEPMEIDDNI
+708 CKEPVEIDDETRELLNI
-719 RNILNLQE
+719 E
-727 DEEVTVYK
+727 EGEEVTVFK
-735 AKGCEQCN
+735 AKGCEHCN
-743 DMGYKGRIAVYE
+743 NTGYKGRIAVYE
-755 ILKVNREIRELISKN
+755 ILQVDREIRELISKN
-770 ANSDVIKDMAIK
+770 ANSDDIKDLAIK
-782 HDMKTLRM
+782 HGMKTLRM
-790 NCARLVKNGTT
+790 NSARLVKNGTT
-801 TIEEMMRIAYA
+801 SIEEMMRIAYS

>member
-1 MFFYDSYMIVNNTY
+1 
-15 GIWGYEMLGV
+15 MLGV

-51 QREKNN
+51 QREKNCS
-57 NIEDVLL
+57 IEDVLL
-64 ELGLVSK
+64 ELGLVSQ
-71 KDIMHANAKKM
+71 KDLMHANAKKM

-112 VIPIEKENG
+112 VIPIEKDNG
-121 VLTVAMDDPAD
+121 VLTVAMDDPTD

-159 LIVKYFGEEKK
+159 LILKYFGEEKK
-170 QPEPKVKSTKELED
+170 QPKAKVIPMKQLED
-184 ELEGQDM
+184 ELEGQDIL
-191 FGSDDSLLN
+191 SDEDALLN
-200 SSLYDSIKTDME
+200 SQMYDSIKSDVQ

-225 SELDF
+225 SDLDF

-249 SGVITQE
+249 AGVITQE
-256 QLDHALSV
+256 QLDHALSM
-264 QAKAGG
+264 QAKSGG

-280 YLDKKSLFEFLQKQM
+280 YLNKKSLFEFLQKQM

-301 VENIQIDEEV
+301 LENIQIDEEV
-311 LQLVSSSIAKMHNLI
+311 LHLVSSSIAKMHNLI
-326 PIEKSNNALKVAM
+326 PIEKSNNYLKVAM

-358 IIPCLGD
+358 IIPCLAD
-365 EEQIVAQIDKYYGKV
+365 EEQIAIQIDKYYGKV
-380 EKKEKEK
+380 DKKK
-387 RQEQSFA
+387 RQEQQEQSFA

-407 AGEIIELEEDDDDTL
+407 ADEIIETEETEEDTL
-422 DVSNLENAP
+422 DVSDLENAP
-431 IVKMVNILLQ
+431 IVKMVNVILQ
-441 KAIATRSSDIHI
+441 KAIATKSSDIHI
-453 EPQEDLVLIRFRID
+453 EPQEDLVQIRYRID
-467 GQLVQIM
+467 GQLVPIM
-474 SYDKKILPSLVAR
+474 SYDRKILPSLVAR
-487 IKIMSGLNIAE
+487 VKIMSGLNIAE

-511 HGKEYDM
+511 HEKEYDM

-552 DDMEKFDEIIS
+552 DDMKKFDEIIS
-563 NPHGIV
+563 HPHGIV

-620 GLTFALA
+620 GLTFAAA

-642 EIRDSETAEI
+642 EIRDGETAEI

-697 AQRLVRRLCTN
+697 AQRLVRRLCPN
-708 CKEPMEIDDNI
+708 CKEPVEIDDETRELLDI
-719 RNILNLQE
+719 E
-727 DEEVTVYK
+727 EGEEVTVFK
-735 AKGCEQCN
+735 AKGCEHCN
-743 DMGYKGRIAVYE
+743 NTGYKGRIAVYE
-755 ILKVNREIRELISKN
+755 ILQVDREIRELISKN
-770 ANSDVIKDMAIK
+770 ANSDDIKDLAIK
-782 HDMKTLRM
+782 HGMKTLRM
-790 NCARLVKNGTT
+790 NSARLVKNGTT
-801 TIEEMMRIAYA
+801 SIEEMMRIAYS

>member
-1 MFFYDSYMIVNNTY
+1 
-15 GIWGYEMLGV
+15 MLGV

-51 QREKNN
+51 QREKNCS
-57 NIEDVLL
+57 IEDVLL
-64 ELGLVSK
+64 ELGLVSQ
-71 KDIMHANAKKM
+71 KDLMHANAKKM

-112 VIPIEKENG
+112 VIPIEKDNG
-121 VLTVAMDDPAD
+121 VLTVAMDDPTD

-159 LIVKYFGEEKK
+159 LILKYFGEEKK
-170 QPEPKVKSTKELED
+170 QPKAKVIPMKQLED

-191 FGSDDSLLN
+191 FSEEESLLN
-200 SSLYDSIKTDME
+200 SQMYDSIKSDVQ

-225 SELDF
+225 SDLDF

-249 SGVITQE
+249 AGVITQE
-256 QLDHALSV
+256 QLDHALSM
-264 QAKAGG
+264 QAKSGG

-280 YLDKKSLFEFLQKQM
+280 YLNKKSLFEFLQKQM

-301 VENIQIDEEV
+301 LENIQIDEEV
-311 LQLVSSSIAKMHNLI
+311 LHLVSSSIAKMHNLI
-326 PIEKSNNALKVAM
+326 PIEKSNNYLKVAM

-358 IIPCLGD
+358 IIPCLAD
-365 EEQIVAQIDKYYGKV
+365 EEQIAIQIDKYYGKV
-380 EKKEKEK
+380 DKKK
-387 RQEQSFA
+387 REEQQEQSFA

-407 AGEIIELEEDDDDTL
+407 ADEIIETEETEEDTL
-422 DVSNLENAP
+422 DVSDLENAP
-431 IVKMVNILLQ
+431 IVKMVNVILQ
-441 KAIATRSSDIHI
+441 KAIATKSSDIHI
-453 EPQEDLVLIRFRID
+453 EPQEDLVQIRYRID
-467 GQLVQIM
+467 GQLVPIM
-474 SYDKKILPSLVAR
+474 SYDRKILPSLVAR
-487 IKIMSGLNIAE
+487 VKIMSGLNIAE

-511 HGKEYDM
+511 HEKEYDM

-552 DDMEKFDEIIS
+552 DDMKKFDEIIS
-563 NPHGIV
+563 HPHGIV

-620 GLTFALA
+620 GLTFAVA

-642 EIRDSETAEI
+642 EIRDGETAEI

-697 AQRLVRRLCTN
+697 AQRLVRRLCPN
-708 CKEPMEIDDNI
+708 CKEPVEIDDETRELLNI
-719 RNILNLQE
+719 E
-727 DEEVTVYK
+727 EGEEVTVFK
-735 AKGCEQCN
+735 AKGCEHCN
-743 DMGYKGRIAVYE
+743 NTGYKGRIAVYE
-755 ILKVNREIRELISKN
+755 ILQVDREIRELISKN
-770 ANSDVIKDMAIK
+770 ANSDDIKDLAIK
-782 HDMKTLRM
+782 HGMKTLRM
-790 NCARLVKNGTT
+790 NSARLVKNGTT
-801 TIEEMMRIAYA
+801 SIEEMMRIAYS

>member
-1 MFFYDSYMIVNNTY
+1 
-15 GIWGYEMLGV
+15 MLGV

-51 QREKNN
+51 QREKNCS
-57 NIEDVLL
+57 IEDVLL
-64 ELGLVSK
+64 ELGLVSQ
-71 KDIMHANAKKM
+71 KDLMHANAKKM

-112 VIPIEKENG
+112 VIPIEKDNG
-121 VLTVAMDDPAD
+121 VLTVAMDDPTD

-146 IKPVFADVKEIEK
+146 IKPVLADVKEIEK
-159 LIVKYFGEEKK
+159 LILKYFGEEKK
-170 QPEPKVKSTKELED
+170 QPKAKVIPMKQLED

-191 FGSDDSLLN
+191 FSEEESLLN
-200 SSLYDSIKTDME
+200 SQMYDSIKSDVQ

-225 SELDF
+225 SDLDF

-249 SGVITQE
+249 AGVITQE
-256 QLDHALSV
+256 QLDHALSM
-264 QAKAGG
+264 QAKSGG

-280 YLDKKSLFEFLQKQM
+280 YLNKKSLFEFLQKQM

-301 VENIQIDEEV
+301 LENIQIDEEV
-311 LQLVSSSIAKMHNLI
+311 LHLVSSSIAKMHNLI
-326 PIEKSNNALKVAM
+326 PIEKSNNYLKVAM

-358 IIPCLGD
+358 IIPCLAD
-365 EEQIVAQIDKYYGKV
+365 EEQIAIQIDKYYGKV
-380 EKKEKEK
+380 DKKK
-387 RQEQSFA
+387 REEQQEQSFA

-407 AGEIIELEEDDDDTL
+407 ADEIIETEETEEDTL
-422 DVSNLENAP
+422 DVSDLENAP
-431 IVKMVNILLQ
+431 IVKMVNVILQ
-441 KAIATRSSDIHI
+441 KAIATKSSDIHI
-453 EPQEDLVLIRFRID
+453 EPQEDLVQIRYRID
-467 GQLVQIM
+467 GQLVPIM
-474 SYDKKILPSLVAR
+474 SYDRKILPSLVAR
-487 IKIMSGLNIAE
+487 VKIMSGLNIAE

-511 HGKEYDM
+511 HEKEYDM

-552 DDMEKFDEIIS
+552 DDMKKFDEIIS
-563 NPHGIV
+563 HPHGIV

-620 GLTFALA
+620 GLTFAAA

-642 EIRDSETAEI
+642 EIRDGETAEI

-697 AQRLVRRLCTN
+697 AQRLVRRLCPN
-708 CKEPMEIDDNI
+708 CKEPVEIDDETRELLNI
-719 RNILNLQE
+719 E
-727 DEEVTVYK
+727 EGEEVTVFK
-735 AKGCEQCN
+735 AKGCEHCN
-743 DMGYKGRIAVYE
+743 NTGYKGRIAVYE
-755 ILKVNREIRELISKN
+755 ILQVDREIRELISKN
-770 ANSDVIKDMAIK
+770 ANSDDIKDLAIK
-782 HDMKTLRM
+782 HGMKTLRM
-790 NCARLVKNGTT
+790 NSARLVKNGTT
-801 TIEEMMRIAYA
+801 SIEEMMRIAYS

>member
-1 MFFYDSYMIVNNTY
+1 MMVNNTY

-51 QREKNN
+51 QREKNCS
-57 NIEDVLL
+57 IEDVLL
-64 ELGLVSK
+64 ELGLVSQ
-71 KDIMHANAKKM
+71 KDLMHANAKKM

-112 VIPIEKENG
+112 VIPIEKDNG
-121 VLTVAMDDPAD
+121 VLTVAMDDPTD

-146 IKPVFADVKEIEK
+146 IKPVLADVKEIEK
-159 LIVKYFGEEKK
+159 LILKYFGEEKK
-170 QPEPKVKSTKELED
+170 QPKAKVIPMKQLED

-191 FGSDDSLLN
+191 FSEEESLLN
-200 SSLYDSIKTDME
+200 SQMYDSIKSDVQ

-225 SELDF
+225 SDLDF

-249 SGVITQE
+249 AGVITQE
-256 QLDHALSV
+256 QLDHALSM
-264 QAKAGG
+264 QAKSGG

-280 YLDKKSLFEFLQKQM
+280 YLNKKSLFEFLQKQM

-301 VENIQIDEEV
+301 LENIQIDEEV
-311 LQLVSSSIAKMHNLI
+311 LHLVSSSIAKMHNLI
-326 PIEKSNNALKVAM
+326 PIEKSNNYLKVAM

-358 IIPCLGD
+358 IIPCLAD
-365 EEQIVAQIDKYYGKV
+365 EEQIAIQIDKYYGKV
-380 EKKEKEK
+380 DKKK
-387 RQEQSFA
+387 RQEQQEQSFA

-407 AGEIIELEEDDDDTL
+407 ADEIIETEETEEDTL
-422 DVSNLENAP
+422 DVSDLENAP
-431 IVKMVNILLQ
+431 IVKMVNVILQ
-441 KAIATRSSDIHI
+441 KAIATKSSDIHI
-453 EPQEDLVLIRFRID
+453 EPQEDLVQIRYRID
-467 GQLVQIM
+467 GQLVPIM
-474 SYDKKILPSLVAR
+474 SYDRKILPSLVAR
-487 IKIMSGLNIAE
+487 VKIMSGLNIAE

-511 HGKEYDM
+511 HEKEYDM

-552 DDMEKFDEIIS
+552 DDMKKFDEIIS
-563 NPHGIV
+563 HPHGIV

-620 GLTFALA
+620 GLTFAVA

-642 EIRDSETAEI
+642 EIRDGETAEI

-697 AQRLVRRLCTN
+697 AQRLVRRLCPN
-708 CKEPMEIDDNI
+708 CKEPVEIDDETRELLNI
-719 RNILNLQE
+719 E
-727 DEEVTVYK
+727 EGEEVTVFK
-735 AKGCEQCN
+735 AKGCEHCN
-743 DMGYKGRIAVYE
+743 NTGYKGRIAVYE
-755 ILKVNREIRELISKN
+755 ILQVDREIRELISKN
-770 ANSDVIKDMAIK
+770 ANSDDIKDLAIK
-782 HDMKTLRM
+782 HGMKTLRM
-790 NCARLVKNGTT
+790 NSARLVKNGTT
-801 TIEEMMRIAYA
+801 SIEEMMRIAYS

>member
-1 MFFYDSYMIVNNTY
+1 
-15 GIWGYEMLGV
+15 MLGV

-51 QREKNN
+51 QREKNCS
-57 NIEDVLL
+57 IEDVLL
-64 ELGLVSK
+64 ELGLVSQ
-71 KDIMHANAKKM
+71 KDLMHANAKKM

-112 VIPIEKENG
+112 VIPIEKDNG
-121 VLTVAMDDPAD
+121 VLTVAMDDPTD

-159 LIVKYFGEEKK
+159 LILKYFGEEKK
-170 QPEPKVKSTKELED
+170 QPKAKVIPMKQLED
-184 ELEGQDM
+184 ELEGQDIL
-191 FGSDDSLLN
+191 SDEDALLN
-200 SSLYDSIKTDME
+200 SQMYDSIKSDVQ

-225 SELDF
+225 SDLDF

-249 SGVITQE
+249 AGVITQE
-256 QLDHALSV
+256 QLDHALSM
-264 QAKAGG
+264 QAKSGG

-280 YLDKKSLFEFLQKQM
+280 YLNKKSLFEFLQKQM

-301 VENIQIDEEV
+301 LENIQIDEEV
-311 LQLVSSSIAKMHNLI
+311 LHLVSSSIAKMHNLI
-326 PIEKSNNALKVAM
+326 PIEKSNNYLKVAM

-358 IIPCLGD
+358 IIPCLAD
-365 EEQIVAQIDKYYGKV
+365 EEQIAIQIDKYYGKV
-380 EKKEKEK
+380 DKKK
-387 RQEQSFA
+387 RQEQQEQSFA

-407 AGEIIELEEDDDDTL
+407 ADEIIETEETEEDTL
-422 DVSNLENAP
+422 DVSDLENAP
-431 IVKMVNILLQ
+431 IVKMVNVILQ
-441 KAIATRSSDIHI
+441 KAIATKSSDIHI
-453 EPQEDLVLIRFRID
+453 EPQEDLVQIRYRID
-467 GQLVQIM
+467 GQLVPIM
-474 SYDKKILPSLVAR
+474 SYDRKILPSLVAR
-487 IKIMSGLNIAE
+487 VKIMSGLNIAE

-511 HGKEYDM
+511 HEKEYDM

-552 DDMEKFDEIIS
+552 DDMKKFDEIIS
-563 NPHGIV
+563 HPHGIV

-620 GLTFALA
+620 GLTFAAA

-642 EIRDSETAEI
+642 EIRDGETAEI

-697 AQRLVRRLCTN
+697 AQRLVRRLCPN
-708 CKEPMEIDDNI
+708 CKEPVEIDDETRELLNI
-719 RNILNLQE
+719 E
-727 DEEVTVYK
+727 EGEEVTVFK
-735 AKGCEQCN
+735 AKGCEHCN
-743 DMGYKGRIAVYE
+743 NTGYKGRIAVYE
-755 ILKVNREIRELISKN
+755 ILQVDKEIRELISKN
-770 ANSDVIKDMAIK
+770 ANSDDIKDLAIK
-782 HDMKTLRM
+782 HGMKTLRM
-790 NCARLVKNGTT
+790 NSARLVKNGTT
-801 TIEEMMRIAYA
+801 SIEEMMRIAYS